1 MEVGRLETHYL
12 QYLVDGY
19 DKDAALEQLMN
30 EYGSD
35 LWRFAYFLTKNAH
48 SADDIVQEAF
58 MAVYERM
65 YSFRG
70 ESTIRSWL
78 LAITRNKCYSH
89 LKSAFIRKVTLMDR
103 IDTENKAPS
112 AETELLF
119 REQSR
124 QLWEAVLCLPL
135 KFREIVIFEYHY
147 GFTIK
152 EIAAL
157 LQLSEGTVKSR
168 SHRAKSKLSRLL
180 AE

>member
-1 MEVGRLETHYL
+1 METHYL